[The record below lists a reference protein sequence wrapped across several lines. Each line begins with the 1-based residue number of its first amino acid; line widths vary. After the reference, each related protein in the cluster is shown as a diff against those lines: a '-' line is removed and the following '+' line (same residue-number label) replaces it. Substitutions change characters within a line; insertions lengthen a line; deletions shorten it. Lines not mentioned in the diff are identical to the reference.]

1 MSCCR
6 AAADACE
13 EAARAPGDPGPPA
26 RRAAREEVLAASRDL
41 GGGTIETHFS
51 VPAIH
56 CGGCIRAIETAMG
69 ALGAVQDA
77 RVNLSTKRLSVTWR
91 RDAADPDAVFAALE
105 RLGYDAH
112 PIDAAAD
119 DGDPTLKR
127 LILQLGVA
135 GFAAGNI
142 MLLSV
147 SVWSGAE
154 GSTRDLFHWIS
165 ALIAVPAVAFSGQ
178 AFFRPAVAA
187 LRRGRMNMD
196 VPISLAIVL
205 AVVVSLYETSQSG
218 PHAYF
223 DASVTL
229 LFFLLIGR
237 TFDHVMR
244 ERARSAAAGLQR
256 MAPRGA
262 TVVTA
267 DGARIWRPL
276 DAIRAGERLFVAAG
290 ERIPLDARVIE
301 GAGDVDAAI
310 ATGESD
316 PVAVGPGVELPAGA
330 LNLSGALTLEATKPA
345 SQSFLAEMMAM
356 LETAESAK
364 PRFRRYADRAASF
377 YSPIVHLAAFATFM
391 GWGLIEGDWYRALY
405 IAISVL
411 IITCPCALALAV
423 PVVQVVAAG
432 RLFRHGVLLKDG
444 AALETLARVD
454 RVLFDKTGTLTVGRP
469 RLLDADGHDAAT
481 LSLAGALARNSLH
494 PYSQALTQA
503 AARLQE
509 RPSAPALSAIRET
522 PGCGLE
528 ARLGDGALL
537 RLGRPAW
544 ALDDPSADQAGV
556 ALAQDG
562 ALLGLYR
569 FEDAPR
575 AGAAGTLAWLDA
587 EGFEPEIISG
597 DHPSRV
603 AETARTL
610 GADRW
615 RGGLQP
621 ADKIARIQALQQDG
635 HRVLM
640 VGDGVN
646 DAPALSAADAS
657 IAPATAAD
665 VGRRAAGFVFLHESL
680 DAVVRALDVARRAR
694 ALILQNFGLAVV
706 YNMIAVPIAVM
717 GYVTPLVAAIAMSSS
732 SIVVISN
739 ALRLNLG
746 AGRMTRAL
754 DRQARRAPGAGA
766 RAIKTAPAERA
777 DARSAGTA

>member
-13 EAARAPGDPGPPA
+13 EAARPPGAAAPA
-26 RRAAREEVLAASRDL
+26 RRVAREEVLAASRDI
-41 GGGTIETHFS
+41 GGGAIETHFS
-51 VPAIH
+51 VPAAH
-56 CGGCIRAIETAMG
+56 CGGCIRSIEKAVG
-69 ALGAVQDA
+69 SLGAVQQA
-77 RVNLSTKRLSVTWR
+77 RVNLSTKRLSVTWAK
-91 RDAADPDAVFAALE
+91 DAADPDAVFAALE
-105 RLGYDAH
+105 RIGYDAH
-112 PIDAAAD
+112 PIDAAAEA
-119 DGDPTLKR
+119 GDRTLKR

-154 GSTRDLFHWIS
+154 GTTRDFFHWIS

-178 AFFRPAVAA
+178 AFFQPAFAA

-205 AVVVSLYETSQSG
+205 AVVVSLYETAHSG

-256 MAPRGA
+256 MVPHGA
-262 TVVTA
+262 TVIEA
-267 DGARIWRPL
+267 DGTRVWRAL
-276 DAIRAGERLFVAAG
+276 DAIRPGERLFVAAG
-290 ERIPLDARVIE
+290 ERIPLDARVIA
-301 GAGDVDAAI
+301 GAGDVDNAV

-316 PVAVGPGVELPAGA
+316 PISVGPGSELPAGA
-330 LNLSGALTLEATKPA
+330 LNLSGALTLKATKPA

-377 YSPIVHLAAFATFM
+377 YSPIVHLVAFATFM
-391 GWGLIEGDWYRALY
+391 GWGLLDGDWYRALY

-432 RLFRHGVLLKDG
+432 RLFRGGVLLKDG

-469 RLLDADGHDAAT
+469 RLLDADAQDPAT
-481 LSLAGALARNSLH
+481 LTLAGALARNSRH
-494 PYSQALTQA
+494 PYSQALAHA
-503 AARLQE
+503 AGRLDAQ
-509 RPSAPALSAIRET
+509 PAAPALDAIREY
-522 PGCGLE
+522 PGSGIE
-528 ARLGDGALL
+528 ARLPDGALL
-537 RLGRPAW
+537 RLGRPGW
-544 ALDDPSADQAGV
+544 ALDDAAADRAGV
-556 ALAQDG
+556 ALVREG
-562 ALLGLYR
+562 ELLALFR

-575 AGAAGTLAWLDA
+575 AGAAGTLAWLEDH
-587 EGFEPEIISG
+587 GYQPEIVSG

-603 AETARTL
+603 AEAARTL
-610 GADRW
+610 GGERW
-615 RGGLQP
+615 RGGMQP
-621 ADKIARIQALQQDG
+621 ADKIARIQALQAEG
-635 HRVLM
+635 RRVLM

-657 IAPATAAD
+657 GAPATAAD

-680 DAVVRALDVARRAR
+680 DAVVRALDIARRAR
-694 ALILQNFGLAVV
+694 ALILQNFALAVL
-706 YNMIAVPIAVM
+706 YNAIAVPIAVM
-717 GYVTPLVAAIAMSSS
+717 GYVTPLVAAIAMSTSS
-732 SIVVISN
+732 VVVIAN

-746 AGRMTRAL
+746 GGRLTRSLKAQSL
-754 DRQARRAPGAGA
+754 DEASAVLPQTRMEAAP
-766 RAIKTAPAERA
+766 
-777 DARSAGTA
+777 